1 MNIAAIYS
9 PVEVSCP
16 YRKYV
21 STPFQEST
29 AKKYNDDPHF
39 RLLVDTFTNMLWDGA
54 YTISELRKAA
64 IFAAMRVEAT
74 RIRPMLFDPNNYSI
88 EYGIL
93 KQVRDENKET
103 K

>member
-1 MNIAAIYS
+1 MDN
-9 PVEVSCP
+9 
-16 YRKYV
+16 YRNNWGD
-21 STPFQEST
+21 PFQEST
-29 AKKYNDDPHF
+29 AQKYQEDFDF
-39 RLLVDTFTNMLWDGA
+39 RVLVDTFTSMLWDGR
-54 YTISELRKAA
+54 YTISEIRKAA

>member
-1 MNIAAIYS
+1 MDQWGD
-9 PVEVSCP
+9 
-16 YRKYV
+16 
-21 STPFQEST
+21 PFQEST
-29 AKKYNDDPHF
+29 AKKYNDDFHF

-74 RIRPMLFDPNNYSI
+74 RIRPMLFDPYNYSI
-88 EYGIL
+88 EHGVL